1 MEDAFYLRDGDSF
14 ISTEHT
20 QGPWDP
26 GFQHAGPP
34 AALVGRAIELC
45 EPRPNA
51 QIARIALEILKPV
64 PIARLKVRA
73 EVVRPGRSVELIEAT
88 LSSDEN
94 ELVRAR
100 AWRIRTGEFGLDDIG
115 IERAAPPGPQEAPEH
130 NIFGFGYHNA
140 IEWHFVKGHFAE
152 PGPAAAWLRMRH
164 PLVAGEEPSPLTRV
178 LVAADSGNGISGNLD
193 FQTHYYINT
202 DLTVQLIRPAA
213 GEWVCLDSST
223 AISAKGIGLTE
234 TGLYDERGWIGRAA
248 QTLMVGPR
256 DSAAG

>member
-1 MEDAFYLRDGDSF
+1 MDEAFYLPDGDQF

-64 PIARLKVRA
+64 PIAPLKVRA
-73 EVVRPGRSVELIEAT
+73 DVVRPGRSVELIEAT
-88 LSSDEN
+88 LHSDNAEV
-94 ELVRAR
+94 VRAR
-100 AWRIRTGEFGLDDIG
+100 AWRIRTGDFGLNDIG
-115 IERAAPPGPQEAPEH
+115 LERPRPPGSHEAPEQ
-130 NIFGFGYHNA
+130 NTSGFGYHNA
-140 IEWHFVKGHFAE
+140 MEWRFVKGDFTEA
-152 PGPAAAWLRMRH
+152 GPATAWLRMRH
-164 PLVAGEEPSPLTRV
+164 PLVAGEQPSSLTRV

-202 DLTVQLIRPAA
+202 DLTVQLIMPPA
-213 GEWVCLDSST
+213 GEWICLDSST
-223 AISAKGIGLTE
+223 SIAAKGIGLTE
-234 TGLYDERGWIGRAA
+234 TLLFDEAGWIGRAA
-248 QTLMVGPR
+248 QTLLVGPR
-256 DSAAG
+256 Q